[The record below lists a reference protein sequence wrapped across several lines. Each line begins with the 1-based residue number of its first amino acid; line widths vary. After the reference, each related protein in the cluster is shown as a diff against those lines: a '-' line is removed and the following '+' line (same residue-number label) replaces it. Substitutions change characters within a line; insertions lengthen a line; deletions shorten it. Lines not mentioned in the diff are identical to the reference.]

1 MNNNKS
7 NIEVGI
13 YEVFERIS
21 TIIGCGLFFGV
32 CVWIFIKA
40 ADFITRIIIIPFLI
54 CCLAL
59 LIKGIIALLQ
69 VLNLRKGMNDENISA
84 ESVSDKDEKLNLAD
98 KFFSKIYNVVFF
110 LFWFGFL
117 VVFDYFAIK
126 QGQLY
131 ALAFSLIFWIAGI
144 YEAIKDFKR

>member
-98 KFFSKIYNVVFF
+98 KFFSKIYNVWAESYKSVLAHIPCKQIF
-110 LFWFGFL
+110 LSIIPLLSGY
-117 VVFDYFAIK
+117 V
-126 QGQLY
+126 
-131 ALAFSLIFWIAGI
+131 
-144 YEAIKDFKR
+144 